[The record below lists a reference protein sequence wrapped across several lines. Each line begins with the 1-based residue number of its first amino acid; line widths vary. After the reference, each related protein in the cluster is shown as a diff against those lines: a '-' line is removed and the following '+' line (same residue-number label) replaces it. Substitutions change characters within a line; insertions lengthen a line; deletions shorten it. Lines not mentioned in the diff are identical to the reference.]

1 MYAHKSTE
9 VYLLLNLRKISRVER
24 PDTVSQKSDEQ
35 QQIQSSKEDLDDF
48 IFKNEPVKLHS
59 EK

>member
-1 MYAHKSTE
+1 MLSLH
-9 VYLLLNLRKISRVER
+9 KISRVEK
-24 PDTVSQKSDEQ
+24 PDANRQKAEDQ
-35 QQIQSSKEDLDDF
+35 QQKQSSKEDLDDY

>member
-1 MYAHKSTE
+1 MLSLHKKTQDEKQERNTE
-9 VYLLLNLRKISRVER
+9 MQEPLHDSM
-24 PDTVSQKSDEQ
+24 Q
-35 QQIQSSKEDLDDF
+35 KEDLDDF

>member
-1 MYAHKSTE
+1 MLDLHK
-9 VYLLLNLRKISRVER
+9 
-24 PDTVSQKSDEQ
+24 QA
-35 QQIQSSKEDLDDF
+35 QIKKPEPNTDAQESLHKPPQKEDLDDF